1 MPAGRYLCE
10 VGGTFIVVAPTPE
23 SAAPTPRTDDGLPPP
38 SQYRSSVN
46 MTTMTGASAAAAA
59 AAAAGGGDDA
69 SVASS
74 LATPRD
80 KWDDLHADV
89 LRREFP
95 YASCQQ
101 NVTNT
106 TKVRPYA
113 CPRQASIRRPCTH

>member
-1 MPAGRYLCE
+1 LCE

-38 SQYRSSVN
+38 SQYRPAPSGA
-46 MTTMTGASAAAAA
+46 MTTTMTGAPAP
-59 AAAAGGGDDA
+59 AAAGGGDDA

-80 KWDDLHADV
+80 QWDDLHADV

-106 TKVRPYA
+106 TKVRTCA
-113 CPRQASIRRPCTH
+113 PRKA